1 MSSSGS
7 GNKNTQN
14 DEIQDTSYFTFLA
27 AILFI
32 VVIHHIIII
41 YKRIFYKVPYDD
53 ENKYIN
59 CHCSKC
65 KERYQKYK
73 LEIKSKN
80 INRKLYFHII
90 NFTIFLNLFIQC
102 CIIVKN
108 SNHKEFNPFEILEI
122 SESSSLSDI
131 KKSYKNLTLQYHPD
145 KNPNNKT
152 AKEKFMNINK
162 AYRSLTNE
170 KAKENFKKY
179 GNPDGPG
186 LLSYGFALPFFLF
199 KGKIGSYILII
210 FAIFMTIIFPIL
222 FIRWFKNS
230 KRYNNNGLLLENLPF
245 YYDIINK
252 DILITHLPFIIGMSK
267 EFNEMDIKY
276 DENDIAELYNFFKP
290 YFPKNASKYE
300 NISFKNMLAISI
312 LYVHYSGS
320 TIVIADKHSNAEFN
334 INKYKIIKKALFLI
348 DELIKTSFEL
358 NRIYEFNKGI
368 EEFQQKEGKQNV
380 NEKKFDCYGVKEIDF
395 NLIKILLDFRARLF
409 HETNIKTKNDE
420 LLQFPNNKDN
430 LSIFEKN
437 KYISIMDTLYNIT
450 KSKKKLKYLKNFE
463 DIEKVIHVMPNYKLN
478 VEIKNERV
486 EEKENILTFN
496 INIIRGDKN
505 KINSNEQKKLGY
517 LHSNNYFDNY
527 NEEIIVI
534 IFEKNKKRINYYV
547 KAKFEFYNEEKTIE
561 FRMSAENEGKNN
573 FEVYIYS
580 LSYPGIIIKKEVKIV
595 INEKNNLMNNFIKNR
610 SSEILSKGEF
620 EENYGILNDVENEDV
635 HEHQN

>member
-1 MSSSGS
+1 MSSFNS

-14 DEIQDTSYFTFLA
+14 EEAQDTSYFTFLA
-27 AILFI
+27 TILFI
-32 VVIHHIIII
+32 VVIYYIIII

-53 ENKYIN
+53 EKKYIN

-65 KERYQKYK
+65 KERYKKYK
-73 LEIKSKN
+73 LKIKLKYM
-80 INRKLYFHII
+80 NRKLYFHII

-108 SNHKEFNPFEILEI
+108 SNQKRFDPFEILEI
-122 SESSSLSDI
+122 SESASLSDI
-131 KKSYKNLTLQYHPD
+131 KRSYKNLTLIYHPD
-145 KNPNNKT
+145 KNPNNKK

-162 AYRSLTNE
+162 AYRSLTNQ
-170 KAKENFKKY
+170 KARENYQKY

-199 KGKIGSYILII
+199 KGKIGFYILMI
-210 FAIFMTIIFPIL
+210 FAIFMLIIFPIL
-222 FIRWFKNS
+222 FIKWSRNS
-230 KRYNNNGLLLENLPF
+230 KRYNNDGLLLENLPF

-252 DILITHLPFIIGMSK
+252 DILITHLPYIIGMSK

-276 DENDIAELYNFFKP
+276 DENDIKEIYNVFKP

-300 NISFKNMLAISI
+300 NITFKNIIAISI

-320 TIVIADKHSNAEFN
+320 TIVIDDEQSNKAFN
-334 INKYKIIKKALFLI
+334 INKNKIIQKALFLI
-348 DELIKTSFEL
+348 DQLIKIIYEL
-358 NRIYEFNKGI
+358 NRIYEFNKGL
-368 EEFQQKEGKQNV
+368 EEFQQKDNDIK
-380 NEKKFDCYGVKEIDF
+380 KKFDCYGIKEIDF

-409 HETNIKTKNDE
+409 HETNIKTKNNE
-420 LLQFPNNKDN
+420 LLQFPDNKEN

-437 KYISIMDTLYNIT
+437 KYISIIETIYNIT
-450 KSKKKLKYLKNFE
+450 KTKKKLKYLNNYK
-463 DIEKVIHVMPNYKLN
+463 DIEEVIHIMPNYKLN
-478 VEIKNERV
+478 IEIINERV
-486 EEKENILTFN
+486 EEIENILLFN

-534 IFEKNKKRINYYV
+534 IFDKNRKRINYFSKV
-547 KAKFEFYNEEKTIE
+547 KFEFINEEKTIE

-580 LSYPGIIIKKEVKIV
+580 LSYPGIIVKQKAKIE
-595 INEKNNLMNNFIKNR
+595 INEKNNLMNNFVKNR
-610 SSEILSKGEF
+610 FSEILSKGEF
-620 EENYGILNDVENEDV
+620 EENYGILNYVENDDEDV